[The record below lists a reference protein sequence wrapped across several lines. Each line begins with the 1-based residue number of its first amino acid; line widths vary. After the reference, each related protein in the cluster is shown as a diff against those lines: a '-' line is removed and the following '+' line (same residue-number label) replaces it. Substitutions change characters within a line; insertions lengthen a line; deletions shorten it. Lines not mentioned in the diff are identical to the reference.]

1 MCASSHEMTPSQ
13 YVDFTV
19 LTTRGNT
26 GIALPDVA
34 NSVFPLQAAGRHLCD
49 ALPNST
55 AGPCCLISFLPAS
68 SPVAQCHSMSGLPT
82 CNVFEQWVMGLL
94 LLFEA
99 V

>member
-34 NSVFPLQAAGRHLCD
+34 NSVFPLQQADTCVMHCQTQQQVPAVSSCLCRHRH
-49 ALPNST
+49 
-55 AGPCCLISFLPAS
+55 
-68 SPVAQCHSMSGLPT
+68 Q
-82 CNVFEQWVMGLL
+82 
-94 LLFEA
+94 
-99 V
+99 